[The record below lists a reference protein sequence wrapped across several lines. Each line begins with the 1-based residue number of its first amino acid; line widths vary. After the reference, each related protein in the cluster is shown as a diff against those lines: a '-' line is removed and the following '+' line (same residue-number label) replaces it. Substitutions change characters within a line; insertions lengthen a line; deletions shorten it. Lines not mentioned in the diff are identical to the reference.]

1 VIIDLVGNLL
11 YQFADNMAFL
21 LLSSLGLIIIL
32 GVLNIINLAH
42 GELIMI
48 GAYVASMSYYAGV
61 PLWLCFVLSV
71 VTVSLVGVFLERA
84 VISRFYENRIGA
96 MVATW
101 GISLIISQGTLI
113 LLGPS
118 MRPIPL
124 PPWKFS
130 IGAYSYSGYRVLL
143 FVVAL
148 MLVFVLWVF
157 LYRIRVGVF
166 TRATMQDEEM
176 AKGIGINT
184 VGIGTLAFAIGAG
197 FAGLTGALYAP
208 TMSLVPLMG
217 TVFTAMAFITV
228 VVGGGTNPI
237 VGALGSSAL
246 LAAVATPLTNWFGT
260 FIGRVG
266 LLIAALLIIRVM
278 PNGIS
283 GFVRELHARRRA
295 VESREGLEAA
305 RAPR

>member
-1 VIIDLVGNLL
+1 MLISLIGSLL

-21 LLSSLGLIIIL
+21 LLSALGLIIIL

-48 GAYVASMSYYAGV
+48 GAYVASMSYYAGL
-61 PLWLCFVLSV
+61 PLWLCFFLSV
-71 VTVSLVGVFLERA
+71 VIVSLFGVFLERL
-84 VISRFYENRIGA
+84 VIRRFSENRIGA

-113 LLGPS
+113 VLGPS

-130 IGAYSYSGYRVLL
+130 IGDYSYSGYRALL

-148 MLVFVLWVF
+148 ALVFVLWIYFYKV
-157 LYRIRVGVF
+157 RAGIF

-176 AKGIGINT
+176 AKGIGIDT
-184 VGIGTLAFAIGAG
+184 VGIGTLAFALGAG

-217 TVFTAMAFITV
+217 TIFTAMAFITV
-228 VVGGGTNPI
+228 VVGGGANPI

-246 LAAVATPLTNWFGT
+246 LALVATPLTAWFGT

-283 GFVRELHARRRA
+283 GFVMDFR
-295 VESREGLEAA
+295 SRHIQRVKG
-305 RAPR
+305 

>member
-84 VISRFYENRIGA
+84 VISRFYENRTGA

-130 IGAYSYSGYRVLL
+130 IGVYSYSGYRVLL

-148 MLVFVLWVF
+148 MLVFVLWVY
-157 LYRIRVGVF
+157 LYRIRV
-166 TRATMQDEEM
+166 A
-176 AKGIGINT
+176 
-184 VGIGTLAFAIGAG
+184 
-197 FAGLTGALYAP
+197 
-208 TMSLVPLMG
+208 
-217 TVFTAMAFITV
+217 
-228 VVGGGTNPI
+228 
-237 VGALGSSAL
+237 SS
-246 LAAVATPLTNWFGT
+246 
-260 FIGRVG
+260 
-266 LLIAALLIIRVM
+266 
-278 PNGIS
+278 
-283 GFVRELHARRRA
+283 
-295 VESREGLEAA
+295 
-305 RAPR
+305 RAPRCRTRKWPRVSASTPSASERWRSRSAPGSPASPGRCMPRRCRSCR

>member
-1 VIIDLVGNLL
+1 
-11 YQFADNMAFL
+11 
-21 LLSSLGLIIIL
+21 
-32 GVLNIINLAH
+32 
-42 GELIMI
+42 
-48 GAYVASMSYYAGV
+48 
-61 PLWLCFVLSV
+61 
-71 VTVSLVGVFLERA
+71 
-84 VISRFYENRIGA
+84 
-96 MVATW
+96 
-101 GISLIISQGTLI
+101 
-113 LLGPS
+113 
-118 MRPIPL
+118 

-228 VVGGGTNPI
+228 DI
-237 VGALGSSAL
+237 VGAYSAPDRKSTRLNSSHDQISY
-246 LAAVATPLTNWFGT
+246 AVFCL
-260 FIGRVG
+260 
-266 LLIAALLIIRVM
+266 
-278 PNGIS
+278 
-283 GFVRELHARRRA
+283 
-295 VESREGLEAA
+295 
-305 RAPR
+305 

>member
-1 VIIDLVGNLL
+1 MINLLGNLL

-21 LLSSLGLIIIL
+21 LLSALGLIIIL

-48 GAYVASMSYYAGV
+48 GAYVSSISYYAGL

-71 VTVSLVGVFLERA
+71 VSVSLFGVLLERL
-84 VISRFYENRIGA
+84 IIRRFSENRIGA

-113 LLGPS
+113 LMGPS
-118 MRPIPL
+118 MSPIPL

-130 IGAYSYSGYRVLL
+130 IGDYSYSGYRILL
-143 FVVAL
+143 FVAAL
-148 MLVFVLWVF
+148 FLVFILW
-157 LYRIRVGVF
+157 LYFYKTRAGIF

-176 AKGIGINT
+176 AKCIGINT
-184 VGIGTLAFAIGAG
+184 VSIGTLAFAVGAG

-217 TVFTAMAFITV
+217 AGFTAMAFITV
-228 VVGGGTNPI
+228 VVGGGANPI

-246 LAAVATPLTNWFGT
+246 LALVATPLTISFGT

-278 PNGIS
+278 PDGIS
-283 GFVRELHARRRA
+283 GFIRDFRTRHIQ
-295 VESREGLEAA
+295 AA
-305 RAPR
+305 KE

>member
-1 VIIDLVGNLL
+1 MLLNVAGNLL

-42 GELIMI
+42 GELIMM
-48 GAYVASMSYYAGV
+48 GAYVASMCYYAGW
-61 PLWLCFVLSV
+61 PLWLCFVSSV
-71 VTVSLVGVFLERA
+71 LTVSLFGVFLERL
-84 VISRFYENRIGA
+84 VISRFSENRIGA

-118 MRPIPL
+118 MQPIPL
-124 PPWKFS
+124 PPWSFS
-130 IGAYSYSGYRVLL
+130 LGDYTYSGYRLLL
-143 FVVAL
+143 FGVAL
-148 MLVFVLWVF
+148 TLVFVLW
-157 LYRIRVGVF
+157 LYFYKVRAGIF

-176 AKGIGINT
+176 ARAIGINT

-228 VVGGGTNPI
+228 VVGGGANPI

-246 LAAVATPLTNWFGT
+246 LAAVATPLTNSFGT

-266 LLIAALLIIRVM
+266 LLIAALVIIRIM

-283 GFVRELHARRRA
+283 GFLRDVRGRRIV
-295 VESREGLEAA
+295 VESEDGVGLE
-305 RAPR
+305 RTRR

>member
-1 VIIDLVGNLL
+1 MIIDLVANLL

-61 PLWLCFVLSV
+61 PLWLCFVFSV
-71 VTVSLVGVFLERA
+71 VSVSLFGVALERL
-84 VISRFYENRIGA
+84 VICRFAENRIGA

-118 MRPIPL
+118 MPPIPL

-130 IGAYSYSGYRVLL
+130 VGAYTYSGYRVLL

-148 MLVFVLWVF
+148 LLVFVLWVY
-157 LYRIRVGVF
+157 LYRVRLGIF

-176 AKGIGINT
+176 AQGIGINT

-228 VVGGGTNPI
+228 VVGGGANPI

-266 LLIAALLIIRVM
+266 LLVAALLVIRVM

-283 GFVRELHARRRA
+283 GFARELGARRRRVDPMDA
-295 VESREGLEAA
+295 VGAKRTG
-305 RAPR
+305 R

>member
-1 VIIDLVGNLL
+1 MISLLGNMM

-21 LLSSLGLIIIL
+21 LLSALGLIIIL

-48 GAYVASMSYYAGV
+48 GAYVSSISYNAGF

-71 VTVSLVGVFLERA
+71 VLVSLFGVILEKL
-84 VISRFYENRIGA
+84 VIRRFYENKIGA

-101 GISLIISQGTLI
+101 GISMIISQGTLI
-113 LLGPS
+113 LFGPS

-124 PPWKFS
+124 PSWNFS
-130 IGAYSYSGYRVLL
+130 IGIYSYSGYRILL
-143 FVVAL
+143 FAVAL
-148 MLVFVLWVF
+148 FLVFVLW
-157 LYRIRVGVF
+157 LYFYKVRAGIF

-176 AKGIGINT
+176 AKAIGINT
-184 VGIGTLAFAIGAG
+184 VSIGTLAFAIGAG

-217 TVFTAMAFITV
+217 AIFTAMAFVTV
-228 VVGGGTNPI
+228 VVGGGANPI
-237 VGALGSSAL
+237 TGALGSSFL
-246 LAAVATPLTNWFGT
+246 LALVATPLSTSFGT

-283 GFVRELHARRRA
+283 GFLRDFSSRKTQTSEEQ
-295 VESREGLEAA
+295 ES
-305 RAPR
+305 

>member
-1 VIIDLVGNLL
+1 
-11 YQFADNMAFL
+11 MTFL
-21 LLSSLGLIIIL
+21 LVSSLGLIIIL

-71 VTVSLVGVFLERA
+71 VSVSWFGVFLERA
-84 VISRFYENRIGA
+84 VISRFYENRTGA

-130 IGAYSYSGYRVLL
+130 IGVYSYSGYRVLL

-148 MLVFVLWVF
+148 MLVFVLWVY
-157 LYRIRVGVF
+157 LYKVRVGVF

-197 FAGLTGALYAP
+197 FAWPSRAPDCPTKAPRALTGTGLTAP
-208 TMSLVPLMG
+208 
-217 TVFTAMAFITV
+217 
-228 VVGGGTNPI
+228 
-237 VGALGSSAL
+237 
-246 LAAVATPLTNWFGT
+246 
-260 FIGRVG
+260 
-266 LLIAALLIIRVM
+266 
-278 PNGIS
+278 
-283 GFVRELHARRRA
+283 
-295 VESREGLEAA
+295 
-305 RAPR
+305 